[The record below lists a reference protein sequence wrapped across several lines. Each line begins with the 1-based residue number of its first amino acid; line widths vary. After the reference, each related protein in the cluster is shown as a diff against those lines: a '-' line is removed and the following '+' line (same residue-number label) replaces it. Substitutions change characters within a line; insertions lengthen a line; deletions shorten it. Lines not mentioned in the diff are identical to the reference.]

1 MTNAT
6 KKANDRI
13 KALKDQKAAELNKI
27 MEQVH
32 AYQAERAAAEAELK
46 AAQAQMDV
54 DAYAD
59 AKARI
64 SRADTG
70 IEMYQNRFETLS
82 ALEYVSEEESDRVI
96 DGLLEYED
104 QLAADF
110 VAAIEEPVNKLREL
124 YEAYTGAVS
133 ETEQTIRQWTAEIH
147 KNYRS
152 FAGTTYANGTN
163 RAGFP
168 QPVHLIPYIGCAES
182 VVVKNS
188 LDRLSEYI

>member
-1 MTNAT
+1 MTNVA
-6 KKANDRI
+6 KKVNDRI
-13 KALKDQKAAELNKI
+13 KELKDQKAAELNKI

-32 AYQAERAAAEAELK
+32 AYQAERAAAGAELK

-54 DAYAD
+54 DTYAD

-64 SRADTG
+64 DRADTG
-70 IEMYQNRFETLS
+70 IEMFQNRYKDLA
-82 ALEYVSEEESDRVI
+82 ALEFVNEEESDRVI
-96 DGLLEYED
+96 DSLLDYED

-110 VAAIEEPVNKLREL
+110 TAAIAEPVNKLWEL
-124 YEAYTGAVS
+124 YEAYTGAVGEAERAIS
-133 ETEQTIRQWTAEIH
+133 QWTAEIH

-152 FAGTTYANGTN
+152 FTATYPDGTSRGEAP
-163 RAGFP
+163 R
-168 QPVHLIPYIGCAES
+168 PVRMVPYIGCAES